1 MSMQLQEQA
10 NNVMAGFETTF
21 QMWAVLGLAVMLLT
35 LYVTQWLSLEISSL
49 LVLTI
54 LLVLFQVFP
63 LTGTF
68 DVNLL
73 NAETLLA
80 GFANP
85 ALIAVLALLVVGEG
99 MVRTGALEG
108 FGAWVSQIRLHPI
121 LVLALLLLVVALLSA
136 FLNNT
141 PIVVIFIPILQALAQ
156 KNGLSASRTMLPLSY
171 AAILGGMTTLIG
183 SSTNLL
189 VSSSMSQQGLRE
201 LGFFEIT
208 PLGLMLAGVS
218 ILYVLIVLPLI
229 LPEKK
234 KTASSGSSGRQYISQ
249 FVVAA
254 DSDLM
259 GESAKA
265 GAFKTLPSATVR
277 FIFRGMETVLPPFDD
292 YRIQAGDTFVIAAT
306 RQALTEIASKHQ
318 GLFHPPLPYGLDL
331 HEARVREYDEMAA
344 EEEDERPEKRD
355 TVMVEAMITPA
366 SRMVGLTL
374 EQFELQ
380 QSQRAIFLGIQ
391 RRAQMTAARMTDIR
405 LQSGDVL
412 LLKGREEQLDS
423 FRPERDVVLI
433 SGTRG
438 VIPNRDHAKRA
449 ITIFGLAIGLAAT
462 GLVSI
467 TITAVAAATAL
478 IVTGCMNLRQASRA
492 IDRSIYLLVGTSL
505 ALGTAMT
512 ATGGAAYLANA
523 IVHLFGTASPAVL
536 LSVFFLVVALFTNVL
551 SNNACAVL
559 FTPIGVSLAANVGID
574 PRIFAITCL
583 FACNCSFATPMGY
596 QTNLLVM
603 GPGQYQFGDFVRAGL
618 PLVLVLWLAFSLIAP
633 WYWGL

>member
-1 MSMQLQEQA
+1 MT
-10 NNVMAGFETTF
+10 GFETTF
-21 QMWAVLGLAVMLLT
+21 QMWAVLGLAVILLT
-35 LYVTQWLSLEISSL
+35 LYVTQWLSLEVSSL
-49 LVLTI
+49 LVLTA
-54 LLVLFQVFP
+54 LLVLFQLFP
-63 LTGTF
+63 LVGTF

-73 NAETLLA
+73 DAETLLA

-99 MVRTGALEG
+99 MVRTGALES
-108 FGAWVSQIRLHPI
+108 FGDWVSRVRRHPRE
-121 LVLALLLLVVALLSA
+121 LLALLLLVVAILSA

-156 KNGLSASRTMLPLSY
+156 KSGLSASSTMMPLSY

-189 VSSSMSQQGLRE
+189 ISSSMSQQGLRE

-208 PLGLMLAGVS
+208 PLGLILAGVS
-218 ILYVLIVLPLI
+218 IFYVLFLLPLI
-229 LPEKK
+229 LPERKSA
-234 KTASSGSSGRQYISQ
+234 TTGGSSGRQYISQ

-254 DSDLM
+254 DSGLM
-259 GESAKA
+259 GETAVA
-265 GAFKTLPSATVR
+265 GTFKSLPNATIR
-277 FIFRGMETVLPPFDD
+277 FIFRGQETILPPFDD
-292 YRIQAGDTFVIAAT
+292 YQVHAGDTFVVAAT
-306 RQALTEIASKHQ
+306 RQAVTEIASKHQ

-331 HEARVREYDEMAA
+331 QETRVREYNEIVDM
-344 EEEDERPEKRD
+344 EEDEKAEERD
-355 TVMVEAMITPA
+355 TIMVEAMVTPA

-374 EQFELQ
+374 KQFELQ
-380 QSQRAIFLGIQ
+380 QSQRAIFVGIQ

-412 LLKGREEQLDS
+412 LLKGRQDQLES

-438 VIPNRDHAKRA
+438 IVPNRNHAKRA
-449 ITIFGLAIGLAAT
+449 ITIFVAAIGLAAT
-462 GLVSI
+462 GVISI
-467 TITAVAAATAL
+467 TIAAVAAATAL
-478 IVTGCMNLRQASRA
+478 ILTGCMNLRQAGRA

-512 ATGGAAYLANA
+512 ATGGAAYIANG
-523 IVHLFGTASPAVL
+523 IVDLFGTASPSIL
-536 LSVFFLVVALFTNVL
+536 LSVFFLVVALFTNAL

-559 FTPIGVSLAANVGID
+559 FTPIGVGLAASLGID
-574 PRIFAITCL
+574 PRLFAITCL
-583 FACNCSFATPMGY
+583 FACNCSFVTPMGY

-603 GPGQYQFGDFVRAGL
+603 GPGQYQFSDFVRAGL
-618 PLVLVLWLAFSLIAP
+618 PLLIVLWLTFSLVAP
-633 WYWGL
+633 WFWGL